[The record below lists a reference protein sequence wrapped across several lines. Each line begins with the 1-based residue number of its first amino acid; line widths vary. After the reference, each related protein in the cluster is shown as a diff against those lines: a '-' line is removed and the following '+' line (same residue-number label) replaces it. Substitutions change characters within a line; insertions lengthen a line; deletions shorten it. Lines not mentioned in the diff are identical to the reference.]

1 MQTYQLG
8 PCNLTCSPWGPIIP
22 SQDHLCPKYS
32 FLKALSNPKWAP
44 GLLTTQTSKPSLG
57 DALPLKGITL
67 IAA

>member
-1 MQTYQLG
+1 MGPYNPIPGLG
-8 PCNLTCSPWGPIIP
+8 LLLM
-22 SQDHLCPKYS
+22 SQSLSDHLCPKHS